1 MSNFVPLNEESYKTE
16 GCLGFSPTKCAKIFT
31 VCTKLHNMCIDRHID
46 FSGELV
52 EEDDDA
58 INGELWQQD
67 NGANAVAAR
76 IAVIN
81 LF

>member
-1 MSNFVPLNEESYKTE
+1 MRFWLEMCVKNANQIISLAKT
-16 GCLGFSPTKCAKIFT
+16 FT
-31 VCTKLHNMCIDRHID
+31 LCTKLHNMCIDRHIYLN
-46 FSGELV
+46 GELI
-52 EEDDDA
+52 EEDDDV
-58 INGELWQQD
+58 IDGDLGQQD

>member
-1 MSNFVPLNEESYKTE
+1 
-16 GCLGFSPTKCAKIFT
+16 
-31 VCTKLHNMCIDRHID
+31 MCIDRHKNCNR
-46 FSGELV
+46 ELV

-58 INGELWQQD
+58 IDGELWQQD
-67 NGANAVAAR
+67 NGANAFAAR